1 MDDDEEFETIT
12 VVQLFT
18 VAVVGIA
25 IFTVAVAW
33 NTVSLTAEAVQAVKH
48 KLLP

>member
-1 MDDDEEFETIT
+1 MDDNEEFETIT

-18 VAVVGIA
+18 VAVLGVA

-33 NTVSLTAEAVQAVKH
+33 NAVSLAATAIQTVRRRS
-48 KLLP
+48 